1 MEGFLNQKRFFSF
14 NWYKM
19 IIKVTLKI
27 PTFPSRKNY
36 YTENSYPEKFWE
48 FSSPQKLINP
58 KNLDFGILENKL

>member
-1 MEGFLNQKRFFSF
+1 
-14 NWYKM
+14 M